1 MPFSSDPTGS
11 PPQPIAAS
19 DFAAA
24 RVEIDGLT
32 EAQRRFNVELGASG
46 QIGTQFGR
54 ALTTAFVGV
63 ALQGKGLGE
72 VFRSLAL
79 SLSRMALTAAFK
91 PLQSA
96 FGNALQS
103 FLSAPSLFSS
113 AGGISAPASF
123 PISAS
128 SALPSF
134 GASAGGGAA
143 GIGADWR
150 GGASA
155 VRSGPSIVLNVTT
168 PDAESFRRSETQIA
182 ALLARTVG
190 QGQRNL

>member
-1 MPFSSDPTGS
+1 MPFTPDPTGS
-11 PPQPIAAS
+11 APQPVAAT

-32 EAQRRFNVELGASG
+32 AAQRRFNIELGASG
-46 QIGTQFGR
+46 QIGRQFGR

-63 ALQGKGLGE
+63 ALQGKGLGD
-72 VFRSLAL
+72 VLRSLTF
-79 SLSRMALTAAFK
+79 SLSRIALDAAFK

-96 FGNALQS
+96 FGNALKS

-123 PISAS
+123 PIAAA

-134 GASAGGGAA
+134 GASGGGGAA
-143 GIGADWR
+143 GIGADRR

-155 VRSGPSIVLNVTT
+155 VHSGPSIVLNVTT
-168 PDAESFRRSETQIA
+168 PDTESFRRSETQIA